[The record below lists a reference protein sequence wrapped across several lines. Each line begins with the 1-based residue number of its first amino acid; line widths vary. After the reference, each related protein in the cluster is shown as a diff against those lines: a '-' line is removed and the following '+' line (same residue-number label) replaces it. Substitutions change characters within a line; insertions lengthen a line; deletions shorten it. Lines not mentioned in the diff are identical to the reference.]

1 MLLLCPCFDRGSRSQ
16 PQLEIVITKKAVT
29 LLKVVMATRLRPHV
43 QVRTRIVLPVKMP
56 MAKMPR
62 SRKIGAKS
70 SGTVKAREKAVA
82 AAAATVVVEMLRLA
96 ALETA
101 AVKCSG
107 CTEVSPVLS
116 LTVGKGRGRSV
127 YSSSFVHENKTLNT
141 VSAVPL
147 LVPIKRPSFF

>member
-1 MLLLCPCFDRGSRSQ
+1 M
-16 PQLEIVITKKAVT
+16 
-29 LLKVVMATRLRPHV
+29 
-43 QVRTRIVLPVKMP
+43 
-56 MAKMPR
+56 
-62 SRKIGAKS
+62 
-70 SGTVKAREKAVA
+70 
-82 AAAATVVVEMLRLA
+82 VVVEMLRLA